1 MVGAGVPEVLGRERA
16 RQGGE
21 CDAGLL
27 QVLGRARVGEPR
39 LCAALATA
47 AARWQPQSSLWV
59 AWRGEE
65 GYSAWGVGPEAA
77 EVPREAAGE
86 AGGGLRPSTVTGGAV
101 RRRRQSKQRSR
112 EVEDEGW
119 TGL

>member
-1 MVGAGVPEVLGRERA
+1 MLGHA
-16 RQGGE
+16 
-21 CDAGLL
+21 L
-27 QVLGRARVGEPR
+27 VGEPR
-39 LCAALATA
+39 FCAALATA

-86 AGGGLRPSTVTGGAV
+86 AGGGLRPSTAAAAVSSDGG
-101 RRRRQSKQRSR
+101 REKQRSR
-112 EVEDEGW
+112 EVGDEVW
-119 TGL
+119 TDLQFSKSLGALL